1 MRIAQVSPLYESC
14 PPQLYGGTERVVSYL
29 TEELVHQGH
38 EVTLFAS
45 GDSGTAATL
54 RPACEGALR
63 LNRNCKDTLP
73 YHLVMM
79 NHVARSVDAFDIIHF
94 HSDFLHFPT
103 FAPLWGKT
111 LTTAHG
117 RLDLP
122 DLPPLFL
129 EFPMMPLV
137 SISNAQRVPLS
148 WANWHGT
155 VYHGLPTSLYALGRG
170 QGGYLAFMGRISP
183 EKGVERAIEIA
194 RRAGMPLRIAAK
206 VDNADLEYYKTKIK
220 RLLNDPG
227 IEFIGEIGDSE
238 KGSFLGD
245 AAALLFPINWPEPFG
260 LVMIEAMANGTPV
273 IGLRHGSVPE
283 IIDDGITGYVVDNT
297 DAAVAEL
304 PRALKLDRRSVRRRF
319 EKRFSMK
326 RMAREY
332 VALYGEALRRR
343 SADALVLAHTTPQPA
358 RDAA

>member
-1 MRIAQVSPLYESC
+1 
-14 PPQLYGGTERVVSYL
+14 
-29 TEELVHQGH
+29 
-38 EVTLFAS
+38 
-45 GDSGTAATL
+45 
-54 RPACEGALR
+54 
-63 LNRNCKDTLP
+63 
-73 YHLVMM
+73 
-79 NHVARSVDAFDIIHF
+79 
-94 HSDFLHFPT
+94 
-103 FAPLWGKT
+103 
-111 LTTAHG
+111 
-117 RLDLP
+117 
-122 DLPPLFL
+122 
-129 EFPMMPLV
+129 MMPLV

-283 IIDDGITGYVVDNT
+283 IIDDGITG
-297 DAAVAEL
+297 
-304 PRALKLDRRSVRRRF
+304 
-319 EKRFSMK
+319 
-326 RMAREY
+326 
-332 VALYGEALRRR
+332 
-343 SADALVLAHTTPQPA
+343 
-358 RDAA
+358 